1 MQEKVDREGLQA
13 HIKMFEWIGPV
24 RMAYVWGKEIWLK
37 NDVT

>member
-1 MQEKVDREGLQA
+1 
-13 HIKMFEWIGPV
+13 MFEWIGPV